1 MRQVNTKSELA
12 NAIKAG
18 EEHII
23 CGGDAANA
31 LSKEC
36 ERSSKESIISK
47 NRNKRNLLL
56 GSILCVVSLAA
67 APITAGASLG
77 MGAVISGGALASAT
91 GLAGL
96 GAIAAGLTIGSI
108 TMTSQE
114 LMIICGTFL
123 TNKALDKLYEIH
135 FSKGLVKLD
144 AKPTT
149 K

>member
-1 MRQVNTKSELA
+1 MKQVNTKLELA

-23 CGGDAANA
+23 CGGDAASA

-36 ERSSKESIISK
+36 ERSSKRSRISM
-47 NRNKRNLLL
+47 NRNKRSLLL
-56 GSILCVVSLAA
+56 AGILCVASLAA

-77 MGAVISGGALASAT
+77 MGAVISGGALVGAT

-96 GAIAAGLTIGSI
+96 GAIATGLTIGSM

-114 LMIICGTFL
+114 LMIVCGTFL

-135 FSKGLVKLD
+135 FSDGKYKLD